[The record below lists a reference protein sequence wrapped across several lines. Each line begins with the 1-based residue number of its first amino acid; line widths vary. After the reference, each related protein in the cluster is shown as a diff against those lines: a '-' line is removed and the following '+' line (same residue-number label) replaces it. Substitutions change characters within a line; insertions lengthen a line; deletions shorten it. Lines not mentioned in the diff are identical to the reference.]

1 MLQLAG
7 FPVAALLS
15 LVFSLMKTHSTA
27 FRSSAVAAC
36 VFAALSS
43 YAQSNPATA
52 EDAATLGTTV
62 VTAGRTA
69 QSLNDVIADM
79 TIVDR
84 ATIEKSGANSLADIL
99 ARQPGIELVR
109 NGGPAG
115 TTSLFVRGAPSQYT
129 AVLIDGVR
137 ADSQAGTGGAS
148 WNSIPASQIEHIEI
162 LRGPCAAVYGSDAMA
177 GVIQIFTR
185 KGRQGFHPSLEFG
198 FGTHNTQK
206 VNASVRGG
214 TATVDYALS
223 IGYEKSKGYDARPNV
238 ATANHDRDG
247 YSNRS
252 AALNLGWNINSVHRL
267 ELTTLDSHTKGQY
280 DTSAAND
287 TTINDTRTLGLNWQ
301 AKWNEN
307 YQSRVSI
314 TQGTDFYQ
322 TKPSVYETTTDIKTY
337 LWHNEYRQGVHSL
350 TADIERR
357 EDHIKNTSLTP
368 SPLAKRSQNAFA
380 LGYGL
385 SLNAHSLQLNLRQ
398 DDDSDFGR
406 KSTGNLGYAL
416 SFGDGWRIS
425 ASTGT
430 AFRAPSLY
438 QRFSIY
444 GSPNLRAEEGR
455 SHELSLRY
463 ANSGNE
469 LSLTAYNSSY
479 KNQII
484 FGPAGTCGSGC
495 GCYVNVA
502 KAKNRGFTLT
512 AATSVKDVRLTGSLD
527 LQKPIDVATGQI
539 LARRARQTL
548 KLTADTQIAG
558 FNLGAEIQR
567 VGRRFDGANGVRPL
581 KAYSL
586 LNLSASKP
594 IAKGWE
600 IVGRVDNL
608 GNKDYETAKN
618 YATGGRQF
626 YIGLRWQGE

>member
-1 MLQLAG
+1 
-7 FPVAALLS
+7 
-15 LVFSLMKTHSTA
+15 MKTHSTA

-43 YAQSNPATA
+43 YAQNKPATA
-52 EDAATLGTTV
+52 DDAATLGTTV

-84 ATIEKSGANSLADIL
+84 ATIEKSGANSVADIL
-99 ARQPGIELVR
+99 VRQPGIEMVR

-115 TTSLFVRGAPSQYT
+115 STSLFVRGAPSQYT

-137 ADSQAGTGGAS
+137 VDSQAGSGGAS
-148 WNSIPASQIEHIEI
+148 WNSIPASQIEYIEI

-185 KGRQGFHPSLEFG
+185 KGRQGFHPSIEFG

-206 VNASVRGG
+206 ANASVRGG
-214 TATVDYALS
+214 TEAVDYALS
-223 IGYEKSKGYDARPNV
+223 IGYEKSKGYDSQPNKP
-238 ATANHDRDG
+238 TANHDRDG

-252 AALNLGWNINSVHRL
+252 AALNLGWNINAVHRL
-267 ELTTLDSHTKGQY
+267 ELNTLDSHTKGQY
-280 DTSAAND
+280 DSSPTKDD
-287 TTINDTRTLGLNWQ
+287 TTVNDTRTLGLNWQ

-314 TQGTDFYQ
+314 TQGTDYYE

-337 LWHNEYRQGVHSL
+337 LWHNEYRQGVHLL
-350 TADIERR
+350 TADVERR
-357 EDHIKNTSLTP
+357 EDNIQNTSLTP
-368 SPLAKRSQNAFA
+368 TPVAKRSQNAFA

-406 KSTGNLGYAL
+406 KSTGNLGYAF
-416 SFGDGWRIS
+416 SFGDGWRLS

-438 QRFSIY
+438 QRFSLY
-444 GSPNLRAEEGR
+444 GSANLRAEEGR
-455 SHELSLRY
+455 SHELGLRY

-469 LSLTAYNSSY
+469 LSLTVYNSNYS
-479 KNQII
+479 NQII
-484 FGPAGTCGSGC
+484 FGPAGTCGSGF

-502 KAKNRGFTLT
+502 KAKNQGLTLA

-527 LQKPIDVATGQI
+527 LQEPKDVTTGKI

-558 FNLGAEIQR
+558 FNLGAEAQR
-567 VGRRFDGANGVRPL
+567 VGRRFDDAKNLKPL

-586 LNLSASKP
+586 LNLSMSKP
-594 IAKGWE
+594 IAKGWD

-608 GNKDYETAKN
+608 GNKDYETAGG

-626 YIGLRWQGE
+626 YVGMRWQGE